1 MKSREKSKE
10 IEIVDR
16 VLEKIKKEDNETIIS
31 KVNSILEEINNKLKE
46 NNIKANCFLGGSL
59 AKGTYLPEDYDAD
72 VFVRFDYLTYKDKN
86 DELSDFLGQA
96 LKDFKPKRVHGSRD
110 YFQFKRKG
118 IRFEVVPVL
127 NINSIEEA
135 MNITDISP
143 LHVIWFK
150 NKANDKIR
158 DSVRLSKL
166 FCKANEVYGAES
178 FIRGFSG
185 HVLDIL
191 NVKYKSFL
199 RLLKEAVKWE
209 KELKKGKKIIVDV
222 ENYYKGKA
230 EFELNKSKT
239 QGPLIVIDPI
249 QKERNAAAALSYG
262 KFKKFIETAKEFLKN
277 PSESFF
283 IEEKPTADK
292 FVNLK
297 EKKEMLI
304 VLEIK
309 PSSRFS
315 VDVMGCKM
323 MKIHEFIKRQ
333 LAEHDF
339 IIKLEKFYWSKK
351 FNDTAKS
358 FFIISNPKIK
368 EPKIIQGPP
377 LDMKEAVEKFMKVH
391 KKTRKEKGRIVAF
404 EDREFKDV
412 KVLIK
417 SLIKEKYIK
426 EKARISSIS
435 FFD

>member
-1 MKSREKSKE
+1 MKSKTKSKE
-10 IEIVDR
+10 AEVISK
-16 VLEKIKKEDNETIIS
+16 VLGRIKKEDNELII
-31 KVNSILEEINNKLKE
+31 KRVNEVLDEINKRLEE
-46 NNIKANCFLGGSL
+46 NNIKAKCFLGGSL
-59 AKGTYLPEDYDAD
+59 AKGTYLPDDYDAD

-118 IRFEVVPVL
+118 IKFEVVPVL

-191 NVKYKSFL
+191 NVKYKSFPKLL
-199 RLLKEAVKWE
+199 REAEKWGE
-209 KELKKGKKIIVDV
+209 KAKRGEKIVVDV

-249 QKERNAAAALSYG
+249 QKERNAAAALSYE
-262 KFKKFIETAKEFLKN
+262 KFNKFIKSARTFLKN
-277 PSESFF
+277 PSEKFF
-283 IEEKPTADK
+283 IEEKPNVDK
-292 FVNLK
+292 FLNLK
-297 EKKEMLI
+297 KKNEMLI

-309 PSSRFS
+309 PSSKFS

-323 MKIHEFIKRQ
+323 MKVHNFVKRQ
-333 LAEHDF
+333 LTKNDF
-339 IIKLEKFYWSKK
+339 EVRLEKFYWSKK
-351 FNDTAKS
+351 FSDTAKS
-358 FFIISNPKIK
+358 FFIVSNPEIK
-368 EPKIIQGPP
+368 EPKIVQGPP
-377 LDMKEAVEKFMKVH
+377 LDMKEAVEKFKNAH
-391 KKTRKEKGRIVAF
+391 RKTRKEKDRIIAI
-404 EDREFKDV
+404 EERKFKDV
-412 KVLIK
+412 KDLIK
-417 SLIKEKYIK
+417 ASAKDKYVNDNAK
-426 EKARISSIS
+426 ISSIS

>member
-1 MKSREKSKE
+1 MKSKVRSKE
-10 IEIVDR
+10 AEVISKVLDR
-16 VLEKIKKEDNETIIS
+16 IKKEDNGLII
-31 KVNSILEEINNKLKE
+31 KRVNEVLDEINKRLEE
-46 NNIKANCFLGGSL
+46 NNIKAKCFLGGSL
-59 AKGTYLPEDYDAD
+59 AKGTYLPDDYDAD
-72 VFVRFDYLTYKDKN
+72 VFVRFDYLTYKNKN

-110 YFQFKRKG
+110 YFQFKKKRIK
-118 IRFEVVPVL
+118 FEVVPVL

-143 LHVIWFK
+143 LHVLWFK

-199 RLLKEAVKWE
+199 RLLKEADKWE
-209 KELKKGKKIIVDV
+209 EKVRKGEKIVVDV
-222 ENYYKGKA
+222 ENYYKGRA
-230 EFELNKSKT
+230 VFELNKSKT

-249 QKERNAAAALSYG
+249 QKERNAAAALSYE
-262 KFKKFIETAKEFLKN
+262 KFNKFVKSAISFLKN
-277 PSESFF
+277 PSEKFF
-283 IEEKPTADK
+283 IEEKPNVDK
-292 FVNLK
+292 FLNLK
-297 EKKEMLI
+297 KKNEILI

-309 PSSRFS
+309 PSSKFS

-323 MKIHEFIKRQ
+323 IKVHNFIKRQ
-333 LAEHDF
+333 LTKNDF
-339 IIKLEKFYWSKK
+339 KIRLEKFYWSKK
-351 FNDTAKS
+351 FNDAAKS

-377 LDMKEAVEKFMKVH
+377 LDMNEAVDKFKKVH
-391 KKTRKEKGRIVAF
+391 KKTRKEKGRIIAI
-404 EDREFKDV
+404 EDRKFKDV
-412 KVLIK
+412 KDLIK
-417 SLIKEKYIK
+417 ASAKDKYVKENAK
-426 EKARISSIS
+426 ISSIS